1 MKLKCISVAAVAAG
15 IALSLTNAWA
25 DAPAAKPGAMAGNQQ
40 VCLHQ
45 DQKYSLGAVL
55 NGRVCSRGAMPGDMQ
70 WVPQEKPEVLTMQQE
85 IDRTRMQAQ
94 LFHARIM
101 LAEAEAKLSDM
112 TFKMEQARK

>member
-1 MKLKCISVAAVAAG
+1 MELKCITVAALAAG
-15 IALSLTNAWA
+15 IALSHTNARA
-25 DAPAAKPGAMAGNQQ
+25 DAPAAKPGAVAGNQQ